1 MSVGVSVGVLVGL
14 LVGLVVGVSVGV
26 FVTVGVFVGGLGSW
40 QSGGS
45 GQHGSR
51 GGEGVGV
58 LVGGLGSWQ
67 SGGSGQHGSRGGEDV
82 CATPSEDAKN
92 TMIKLNTIKPT
103 AIDSQPALG
112 LFILMNRSQ

>member
-1 MSVGVSVGVLVGL
+1 MSVGVLVGL

-26 FVTVGVFVGGLGSW
+26 FVT
-40 QSGGS
+40 
-45 GQHGSR
+45 
-51 GGEGVGV
+51 VGV

-82 CATPSEDAKN
+82 CAIPSEDAKN

-112 LFILMNRSQ
+112 LFILMNRS